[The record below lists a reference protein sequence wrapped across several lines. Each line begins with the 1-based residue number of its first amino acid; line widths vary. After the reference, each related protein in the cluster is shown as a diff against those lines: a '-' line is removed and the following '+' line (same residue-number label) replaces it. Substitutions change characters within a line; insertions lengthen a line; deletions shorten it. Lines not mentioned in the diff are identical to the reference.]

1 MKGGEG
7 DFFIRH
13 HFRIE
18 GVEGSRIQ
26 VVKFLSLEPWN
37 PCLPADRLE
46 FSNLFGL
53 GRLNGTMTQVRTRFA
68 PSPTGDLHIGGA
80 RTALFNWL
88 LARQARGVF
97 ILRIEDTD
105 VARSTQESIQ
115 VILDAMTWLGMDWDE
130 GPFYQTQRVSFYRE
144 AAEKLLKEGKAYRCY
159 CTPEE
164 LETKREA
171 ALKAGIKP
179 KYDRTCLH
187 RARLGAKPRAQIPS
201 AIRFLS
207 PDEGKTVVE
216 DLIQGRVEFDNTEL
230 DDLIILR
237 SDGLPTYNFSVV
249 VDDATMGIT
258 HVIRGN
264 DHLNNTPRQIQI
276 YQGLGY
282 PIPQFGHVP
291 MILGPDK
298 KKLSKRHGAQSV
310 MEYKK
315 LGYLPQAVVNY
326 LVRLGWSYGD
336 QEEFTRE
343 ELIEKFS
350 LEAVGRSAAAINPGK
365 LDWLNSQYIKKI
377 ELDDLVQRVQP
388 FIEAKGYSNI
398 DPDLLRKA
406 ILSFKERVKTLVEM
420 AELSEFYFC
429 DEIAYDEKAAGK
441 FLSQETMP
449 IFSQMIPSLSKES
462 VLGKEKA
469 HQLIEQLA
477 ETRGEPLVKIAQPIR
492 VALTGR
498 TVSPPIDEVME
509 VLGKEK
515 VIKRLE
521 RAIEYIKKSEIRISK
536 SETNQKSK

>member
-1 MKGGEG
+1 
-7 DFFIRH
+7 
-13 HFRIE
+13 
-18 GVEGSRIQ
+18 
-26 VVKFLSLEPWN
+26 
-37 PCLPADRLE
+37 
-46 FSNLFGL
+46 
-53 GRLNGTMTQVRTRFA
+53 MTAKVRTRFA

-88 LARQARGVF
+88 LARHQKGVF
-97 ILRIEDTD
+97 VLRIEDTD

-130 GPFYQTQRVSFYRE
+130 GPFYQTQRIHLYRE
-144 AAEKLLKEGKAYRCY
+144 AAEKLLGKGRAYRCY

-164 LETKREA
+164 LDAKREA
-171 ALKAGIKP
+171 ALKAGLKP

-187 RARLGAKPRAQIPS
+187 RKAPHPDTPF

-249 VDDATMGIT
+249 VDDATMDIT

-276 YQGLGY
+276 YQALDY
-282 PIPQFGHVP
+282 PLPAFGHVS

-315 LGYLPQAVVNY
+315 MGYLPQAVVNY

-350 LEAVGRSAAAINPGK
+350 LEAVGKSAAAINPGK
-365 LDWLNSQYIKKI
+365 LDWLNSQYIKRTDLD
-377 ELDDLVQRVQP
+377 ELVKMFRP
-388 FIEAKGYSNI
+388 FIEAKGYSI
-398 DPDLLRKA
+398 ADPNLLRKA
-406 ILSFKERVKTLVEM
+406 VLSLRERAKTLVEM

-429 DEIAYDEKAAGK
+429 QEITYDEKAAEK
-441 FLSQETMP
+441 FLKLEFVP
-449 IFSQMIPSLSKES
+449 ILKQSTEAFSKETN
-462 VLGKEKA
+462 LDKGKV
-469 HQLIEQLA
+469 HQHIQQLA
-477 ETRGEPLVKIAQPIR
+477 DNRGEPLVKIAQPIR
-492 VALTGR
+492 VALTGK
-498 TVSPPIDEVME
+498 TVSPPIDEVVE
-509 VLGKEK
+509 ILGSSTVTQRLRKAIDFIERKE
-515 VIKRLE
+515 
-521 RAIEYIKKSEIRISK
+521 
-536 SETNQKSK
+536 

>member
-1 MKGGEG
+1 
-7 DFFIRH
+7 
-13 HFRIE
+13 
-18 GVEGSRIQ
+18 
-26 VVKFLSLEPWN
+26 
-37 PCLPADRLE
+37 
-46 FSNLFGL
+46 
-53 GRLNGTMTQVRTRFA
+53 MTQVRTRFA

-88 LARQARGVF
+88 LARHTQGVF
-97 ILRIEDTD
+97 VLRIEDTD
-105 VARSTQESIQ
+105 VARSTQDSIQ

-130 GPFYQTQRVSFYRE
+130 GPFYQTHRMSFYQE
-144 AAEKLLKEGKAYRCY
+144 AVERLLKEGKAYHCY

-171 ALKAGIKP
+171 ALKAGNKP
-179 KYDRTCLH
+179 KYDRTCFNRKSFPL
-187 RARLGAKPRAQIPS
+187 RNSS
-201 AIRFLS
+201 AVRFLS

-276 YQGLGY
+276 YQALDY
-282 PIPQFGHVP
+282 PIPKFGHVS

-315 LGYLPQAVVNY
+315 MGYLPQAVVNY

-336 QEEFTRE
+336 QEEFTQE

-365 LDWLNSQYIKKI
+365 LDWINAQYIKKI
-377 ELDDLVQRVQP
+377 ELDELIQRVLP

-398 DPDLLRKA
+398 YPDLLRKA
-406 ILSFKERVKTLVEM
+406 IRSLRERVKTLVEL
-420 AELSEFYFC
+420 ADLSEFYFGE
-429 DEIAYDEKAAGK
+429 EIAYDEKAAGK
-441 FLSQETMP
+441 FLNQETLPMFHQA
-449 IFSQMIPSLSKES
+449 ITSLLNVS
-462 VLGKEKA
+462 VLEKERV
-469 HQLIEQLA
+469 HGLIQQLA
-477 ETRGEPLVKIAQPIR
+477 KTRGEPLVKIAQPIR

-509 VLGKEK
+509 VLGKAE
-515 VIKRLE
+515 VVKRLQKVV
-521 RAIEYIKKSEIRISK
+521 EYINRVNVE
-536 SETNQKSK
+536 

>member
-1 MKGGEG
+1 
-7 DFFIRH
+7 
-13 HFRIE
+13 
-18 GVEGSRIQ
+18 
-26 VVKFLSLEPWN
+26 
-37 PCLPADRLE
+37 
-46 FSNLFGL
+46 
-53 GRLNGTMTQVRTRFA
+53 MTKVRTRFA
-68 PSPTGDLHIGGA
+68 PSPTGGLHIGGA

-88 LARQARGVF
+88 LARHAQGIF

-130 GPFYQTQRVSFYRE
+130 GPFYQTQRISFYQE
-144 AAEKLLKEGKAYRCY
+144 AAEILLREGKAYRCY

-171 ALKAGIKP
+171 AMKAGIKP
-179 KYDRTCLH
+179 KYDRTCFNQKSFPPG
-187 RARLGAKPRAQIPS
+187 RPS

-207 PDEGKTVVE
+207 PDKGKTVVE

-276 YQGLGY
+276 YQALGY
-282 PIPQFGHVP
+282 PIPKFGHVP

-315 LGYLPQAVVNY
+315 MGYLPQAVVNY

-336 QEEFTRE
+336 QEEFSRE
-343 ELIEKFS
+343 ELVEKFS

-365 LDWLNSQYIKKI
+365 LDWLNARYIKRI
-377 ELDDLVQRVQP
+377 ELDELVQRVQP
-388 FIEAKGYSNI
+388 FLEARGFSNI

-406 ILSFKERVKTLVEM
+406 LLSLRERVKTLVEM
-420 AELSEFYFC
+420 AEVSEFYFC
-429 DEIAYDEKAAGK
+429 EKIAYDEKAAGK
-441 FLSQETMP
+441 FLNQET
-449 IFSQMIPSLSKES
+449 IPMLEQVITSLSKES
-462 VLGKEKA
+462 ILEKENV
-469 HQLIEQLA
+469 HRRIQQLA

-498 TVSPPIDEVME
+498 TVSPPIDEVIE
-509 VLGKEK
+509 VLGKGK
-515 VIKRLE
+515 VIQRLQ
-521 RAIEYIKKSEIRISK
+521 RAIEYIAK
-536 SETNQKSK
+536 QV

>member
-1 MKGGEG
+1 
-7 DFFIRH
+7 
-13 HFRIE
+13 
-18 GVEGSRIQ
+18 
-26 VVKFLSLEPWN
+26 
-37 PCLPADRLE
+37 
-46 FSNLFGL
+46 
-53 GRLNGTMTQVRTRFA
+53 MTKVRTRFA

-88 LARQARGVF
+88 LARHQKGVF
-97 ILRIEDTD
+97 VLRIEDTD

-115 VILDAMTWLGMDWDE
+115 VIVDAMTWLGMDWDE
-130 GPFYQTQRVSFYRE
+130 GPFYQTQRIHLYRE
-144 AAEKLLKEGKAYRCY
+144 AAEQLLAKGRAYRCY

-164 LETKREA
+164 LDTKREA
-171 ALKAGIKP
+171 ALKAGRKP

-187 RARLGAKPRAQIPS
+187 RKVVRPDTPF

-249 VDDATMGIT
+249 VDDATMAIT

-276 YQGLGY
+276 YQALDY
-282 PIPQFGHVP
+282 PLPAFGHVS

-315 LGYLPQAVVNY
+315 MGYLPQAVVNY

-336 QEEFTRE
+336 QEEFTRQ

-365 LDWLNSQYIKKI
+365 LDWLNSQYIKRTDLD
-377 ELDDLVQRVQP
+377 ELVKMFRP
-388 FIEAKGYSNI
+388 FVEAKGYSI
-398 DPDLLRKA
+398 PDPNLLRKVA
-406 ILSFKERVKTLVEM
+406 LSLRERVKTLVEM
-420 AELSEFYFC
+420 ADLAEFYFC
-429 DEIAYDEKAAGK
+429 EGITYDQKAAEK
-441 FLSQETMP
+441 FLNRDSVSFLEQ
-449 IFSQMIPSLSKES
+449 IVDALSKETA
-462 VLGKEKA
+462 LEKEGC
-469 HQLIEQLA
+469 HRLIQQLA
-477 ETRGEPLVKIAQPIR
+477 ETRGVPLVKIAQPLR
-492 VALTGR
+492 VALTGK
-498 TVSPPIDEVME
+498 TVSPPIDEVMGTLGRE
-509 VLGKEK
+509 V
-515 VIKRLE
+515 VIQRLQ
-521 RAIEYIKKSEIRISK
+521 RAIEYIEKSEICLSK
-536 SETNQKSK
+536 DVKP

>member
-1 MKGGEG
+1 MTK
-7 DFFIRH
+7 
-13 HFRIE
+13 
-18 GVEGSRIQ
+18 
-26 VVKFLSLEPWN
+26 VK
-37 PCLPADRLE
+37 
-46 FSNLFGL
+46 
-53 GRLNGTMTQVRTRFA
+53 TRFA

-88 LARQARGVF
+88 LARHSQGVF

-130 GPFYQTQRVSFYRE
+130 GLFYQTQRISLYRE

-171 ALKAGIKP
+171 ALKAGMKP
-179 KYDRTCLH
+179 KYDRTCLG
-187 RARLGAKPRAQIPS
+187 RKSFPSEKPS

-207 PDEGKTVVE
+207 PEEGKTVVE

-276 YQGLGY
+276 YQALGY
-282 PIPQFGHVP
+282 PIPKFGHVP

-315 LGYLPQAVVNY
+315 MGYLPQAVINY

-336 QEEFTRE
+336 QEEFTRK

-377 ELDDLVQRVQP
+377 ELEELVQRVRP
-388 FIEAKGYSNI
+388 FIEARGYSNI
-398 DPDLLRKA
+398 APDLLRKA
-406 ILSFKERVKTLVEM
+406 ILSLRERVKTLVEM
-420 AELSEFYFC
+420 ADLSEFYFC
-429 DEIAYDEKAAGK
+429 EEIVYDEKAAGK
-441 FLSQETMP
+441 FLNQEITPMLE
-449 IFSQMIPSLSKES
+449 QVVTSLSKES
-462 VLGKEKA
+462 TLEKENV
-469 HQLIEQLA
+469 HRLIQQLA
-477 ETRGEPLVKIAQPIR
+477 ETRREPLVKIAQPIR

-498 TVSPPIDEVME
+498 TVSPPIDEVIE
-509 VLGKEK
+509 VLGKGE
-515 VIKRLE
+515 VIKRLQ
-521 RAIEYIKKSEIRISK
+521 RAIEHIAK
-536 SETNQKSK
+536 QV

>member
-1 MKGGEG
+1 MFE
-7 DFFIRH
+7 
-13 HFRIE
+13 
-18 GVEGSRIQ
+18 
-26 VVKFLSLEPWN
+26 
-37 PCLPADRLE
+37 
-46 FSNLFGL
+46 
-53 GRLNGTMTQVRTRFA
+53 VRTRFA

-88 LARQARGVF
+88 LARHSHGVF

-130 GPFYQTQRVSFYRE
+130 GPFYQTQRMSLYQE
-144 AAEKLLKEGKAYRCY
+144 AAEKLLREGWAYRCY
-159 CTPEE
+159 CTPEA
-164 LETKREA
+164 LEIKREA
-171 ALKAGIKP
+171 ALKTGIKP
-179 KYDRTCLH
+179 KYDRTCFH
-187 RARLGAKPRAQIPS
+187 RKSFFPGEPS

-207 PDEGKTVVE
+207 PDTGKTIVE

-276 YQGLGY
+276 YQALGY
-282 PIPQFGHVP
+282 PLPRFGHVS

-310 MEYKK
+310 MEYQK

-343 ELIEKFS
+343 ALIEKFS

-365 LDWLNSQYIKKI
+365 LDWLNAQYIKKI
-377 ELDDLVQRVQP
+377 ELEELVQRARP
-388 FIEAKGYSNI
+388 FIETKGYSNVN
-398 DPDLLRKA
+398 PDLLRKA
-406 ILSFKERVKTLVEM
+406 VRSLRERVKTLVEM
-420 AELSEFYFC
+420 ADASEFYFC
-429 DEIAYDEKAAGK
+429 EEITYDEKAAGK
-441 FLSQETMP
+441 FLHQDT
-449 IFSQMIPSLSKES
+449 IPLLNQAITSLLDES
-462 VLGKEKA
+462 VLEKERV
-469 HQLIEQLA
+469 HRLIQRLA
-477 ETRGEPLVKIAQPIR
+477 DMRGEPLVKIAQPLR

-498 TVSPPIDEVME
+498 TASPPIDEVTE
-509 VLGKEK
+509 VLGKTE
-515 VIKRLE
+515 VIKRLH
-521 RAIEYIKKSEIRISK
+521 RAIEYIESRG
-536 SETNQKSK
+536 

>member
-1 MKGGEG
+1 
-7 DFFIRH
+7 
-13 HFRIE
+13 
-18 GVEGSRIQ
+18 
-26 VVKFLSLEPWN
+26 
-37 PCLPADRLE
+37 
-46 FSNLFGL
+46 
-53 GRLNGTMTQVRTRFA
+53 MTVVRTRFA

-88 LARQARGVF
+88 LARHERGIF

-115 VILDAMTWLGMDWDE
+115 VILDAMAWLGMDWDE
-130 GPFYQTQRVSFYRE
+130 GPFYQTQRISSYQD
-144 AAEKLLKEGKAYRCY
+144 AAEKLLREGKAYRCY

-179 KYDRTCLH
+179 KYDRACLRQTSLPH
-187 RARLGAKPRAQIPS
+187 ERPS

-276 YQGLGY
+276 YQALGY
-282 PIPQFGHVP
+282 PIPKFGHVP

-315 LGYLPQAVVNY
+315 MGYLPQAVVNY

-343 ELIEKFS
+343 ELVEKFG

-365 LDWLNSQYIKKI
+365 LNWLNSEYIKKI
-377 ELDDLVQRVQP
+377 ELDELVQRVWP
-388 FIEAKGYSNI
+388 FIEAKGYSNR

-406 ILSFKERVKTLVEM
+406 VLSLRERVKTLVEM
-420 AELSEFYFC
+420 ADLSEFYFRE
-429 DEIAYDEKAAGK
+429 EIAYDEKAAEK
-441 FLSQETMP
+441 F
-449 IFSQMIPSLSKES
+449 
-462 VLGKEKA
+462 LGKEAVPMFNQVITSLLKESTLQRGNV
-469 HQLIEQLA
+469 HQVIQELA
-477 ETRGEPLVKIAQPIR
+477 EMRGEPLVMIAQPLR

-498 TVSPPIDEVME
+498 TASPPIDEVME
-509 VLGKEK
+509 VLGKER
-515 VIKRLE
+515 VIKRLQK
-521 RAIEYIKKSEIRISK
+521 AIEYIAGK
-536 SETNQKSK
+536 

>member
-1 MKGGEG
+1 MMSE
-7 DFFIRH
+7 
-13 HFRIE
+13 
-18 GVEGSRIQ
+18 
-26 VVKFLSLEPWN
+26 
-37 PCLPADRLE
+37 
-46 FSNLFGL
+46 
-53 GRLNGTMTQVRTRFA
+53 VRTRFA

-88 LARQARGVF
+88 LARHSQGVF

-130 GPFYQTQRVSFYRE
+130 GPFYQTQRISLYRE

-171 ALKAGIKP
+171 ALKAGMKP
-179 KYDRTCLH
+179 KYDRTCLG
-187 RARLGAKPRAQIPS
+187 RKSFPSGKPS

-207 PDEGKTVVE
+207 PEEGKTVVD

-230 DDLIILR
+230 DDLIIFR

-276 YQGLGY
+276 YQALGY
-282 PIPQFGHVP
+282 PIPKFGHVP

-315 LGYLPQAVVNY
+315 MGYLPQAVVNY

-350 LEAVGRSAAAINPGK
+350 LEAVGRSAAAVNPGK
-365 LDWLNSQYIKKI
+365 LDWLNSQHIKKI
-377 ELDDLVQRVQP
+377 ELEELVQRVRP

-398 DPDLLRKA
+398 ASDLLRKA
-406 ILSFKERVKTLVEM
+406 ILSLRERVRTLVEM
-420 AELSEFYFC
+420 ADLSEFYFC
-429 DEIAYDEKAAGK
+429 EEIVYDEKAAGK
-441 FLSQETMP
+441 FLNQE
-449 IFSQMIPSLSKES
+449 FIPMLEQVVTSLSEESTLEKEN
-462 VLGKEKA
+462 V
-469 HQLIEQLA
+469 HRLIQQLA
-477 ETRGEPLVKIAQPIR
+477 ETRKEPLVKIAQPIR

-498 TVSPPIDEVME
+498 TVSPPIDEVIE
-509 VLGKEK
+509 VLGKGE
-515 VIKRLE
+515 VIRRLHK
-521 RAIEYIKKSEIRISK
+521 AIEYIVNRVGDS
-536 SETNQKSK
+536 

>member
-1 MKGGEG
+1 
-7 DFFIRH
+7 
-13 HFRIE
+13 
-18 GVEGSRIQ
+18 
-26 VVKFLSLEPWN
+26 
-37 PCLPADRLE
+37 
-46 FSNLFGL
+46 
-53 GRLNGTMTQVRTRFA
+53 MTKIRTRFA

-88 LARQARGVF
+88 LARHAQGVF

-105 VARSTQESIQ
+105 VARSTEEAIQ

-130 GPFYQTQRVSFYRE
+130 GPFYQTERISLYQE
-144 AAEKLLKEGKAYRCY
+144 AAEKLLNKGKAYRCY

-164 LETKREA
+164 LTAKREA

-179 KYDRTCLH
+179 KYDRTCLN
-187 RARLGAKPRAQIPS
+187 RKSFPSGKSS

-207 PDEGKTVVE
+207 PEEGKTVVE
-216 DLIQGRVEFDNTEL
+216 DIIQGRVEFDNSEL

-249 VDDATMGIT
+249 VDDATMEIT

-276 YQGLGY
+276 YQALDY
-282 PIPQFGHVP
+282 PLPKFGHVP

-310 MEYKK
+310 MEYQKM
-315 LGYLPQAVVNY
+315 GYLPQAVVNY

-343 ELIEKFS
+343 ELIEKFNM
-350 LEAVGRSAAAINPGK
+350 EAVGRSAAAMNPGK
-365 LDWLNSQYIKKI
+365 LDWLNAQYIKKI
-377 ELDDLVQRVQP
+377 ELDELVQRVRP
-388 FIEAKGYSNI
+388 FIEARGYLNI
-398 DPDLLRKA
+398 NPDRLRKA
-406 ILSFKERVKTLVEM
+406 VLSLRERAKTLVEM

-429 DEIAYDEKAAGK
+429 EEIAYDEKMAVK
-441 FLSQETMP
+441 FLNQETLLVLNQ
-449 IFSQMIPSLSKES
+449 IIPSLSEES
-462 VLGKEKA
+462 TLEKGNV
-469 HQLIEQLA
+469 HPLIQQLA
-477 ETRGEPLVKIAQPIR
+477 EMRGEPLVKIAQPLR

-509 VLGKEK
+509 VLGKEE
-515 VIKRLE
+515 VIKRLQ
-521 RAIEYIKKSEIRISK
+521 RAIEYIE
-536 SETNQKSK
+536 KSK

>member
-1 MKGGEG
+1 
-7 DFFIRH
+7 
-13 HFRIE
+13 
-18 GVEGSRIQ
+18 
-26 VVKFLSLEPWN
+26 
-37 PCLPADRLE
+37 
-46 FSNLFGL
+46 
-53 GRLNGTMTQVRTRFA
+53 MTQVRTRFA

-88 LARQARGVF
+88 LARHAQGVF

-130 GPFYQTQRVSFYRE
+130 GPFYQSQRISIYQE

-179 KYDRTCLH
+179 KYDRACLH
-187 RARLGAKPRAQIPS
+187 RK
-201 AIRFLS
+201 S
-207 PDEGKTVVE
+207 PDEGKTAVE

-276 YQGLGY
+276 YQALSY

-343 ELIEKFS
+343 ELIKKFS

-365 LDWLNSQYIKKI
+365 LDWLNAQYIKKI
-377 ELDDLVQRVQP
+377 KRDELVQRVQP
-388 FIEAKGYSNI
+388 FIETKGYSSI

-406 ILSFKERVKTLVEM
+406 VLSLRERVKTLVEM
-420 AELSEFYFC
+420 ADLSEFYFC
-429 DEIAYDEKAAGK
+429 EEIAYDEKAAGK
-441 FLSQETMP
+441 FLNQETMP
-449 IFSQMIPSLSKES
+449 MLEQVIASLSNEL
-462 VLGKEKA
+462 VLEKEKA
-469 HQLIEQLA
+469 HQLIQQLA
-477 ETRGEPLVKIAQPIR
+477 ETRGEPLVKIAQPLR

-509 VLGKEK
+509 VLGKKE
-515 VIKRLE
+515 VIKRLQ
-521 RAIEYIKKSEIRISK
+521 RTVEYIQGNTAK
-536 SETNQKSK
+536 

>member
-1 MKGGEG
+1 
-7 DFFIRH
+7 
-13 HFRIE
+13 
-18 GVEGSRIQ
+18 
-26 VVKFLSLEPWN
+26 
-37 PCLPADRLE
+37 
-46 FSNLFGL
+46 
-53 GRLNGTMTQVRTRFA
+53 
-68 PSPTGDLHIGGA
+68 
-80 RTALFNWL
+80 
-88 LARQARGVF
+88 
-97 ILRIEDTD
+97 
-105 VARSTQESIQ
+105 VARSTQASIQ

-130 GPFYQTQRVSFYRE
+130 GPYYQTQRMSFYHE
-144 AAEKLLKEGKAYRCY
+144 AVERLLREGKAYRCY

-171 ALKAGIKP
+171 ASKAGLKP
-179 KYDRTCLH
+179 KYDRTCLN
-187 RARLGAKPRAQIPS
+187 RKSFPLGSPS
-201 AIRFLS
+201 AVRFLS

-216 DLIQGRVEFDNTEL
+216 DLIQGRVEFDNSEL

-237 SDGLPTYNFSVV
+237 SDELPTYNFSVV

-276 YQGLGY
+276 YQALGY
-282 PIPQFGHVP
+282 PIPNFGHVS

-310 MEYKK
+310 MEYQKM
-315 LGYLPQAVVNY
+315 GYLPQAVVNY

-365 LDWLNSQYIKKI
+365 LDWLNAQYIKKI
-377 ELDDLVQRVQP
+377 ELDELIQSVLP

-398 DPDLLRKA
+398 HPDLLRKA
-406 ILSFKERVKTLVEM
+406 VLSLRERVKTLKEL
-420 AELSEFYFC
+420 ADLSEFYFC
-429 DEIAYDEKAAGK
+429 EEIAYDEKAAGK
-441 FLSQETMP
+441 FLNQETLPMFNQA
-449 IFSQMIPSLSKES
+449 ISSLLNES
-462 VLGKEKA
+462 VLEKERV
-469 HQLIEQLA
+469 HGLIQQLA

-509 VLGKEK
+509 VLGKAE
-515 VIKRLE
+515 VVKRLQ
-521 RAIEYIKKSEIRISK
+521 RAVEYIKGMNVK
-536 SETNQKSK
+536 